1 MTACLLIEVAP
12 AHSRPRQ
19 PFDNHPYQ
27 PQYPETIQMNTI
39 QELKD
44 RRDQLTLEVESI
56 QSDLAPFEEA
66 LESPEVI
73 QQGRQRAV
81 QDEINDHKRRI
92 DSRNLEISNLNQK
105 IHRLETLANRESLAA
120 GYLSD
125 MANWKAD
132 EMELNEK
139 RSSIETRLQHVRQ
152 SDQEDMAR
160 ARQAET
166 DAATAYAQ
174 AVAWGDVE
182 GEKAA
187 NAEAQK
193 AAKNLTAAAEHH
205 RRQQLLITALE
216 QELVTIDLHIT
227 EAQKEHAKIEKE
239 AAHLAN
245 TVLEE
250 KWNEAAKE
258 LLETGGKLWAARDL
272 INRDPVA
279 LMKLDIPEQGERF
292 GSWTWHELA
301 DRSRQHSL
309 LDLLAA

>member
-1 MTACLLIEVAP
+1 
-12 AHSRPRQ
+12 
-19 PFDNHPYQ
+19 
-27 PQYPETIQMNTI
+27 MNTI

-44 RRDQLTLEVESI
+44 RRDKMTLEMESI
-56 QSDLAPFEEA
+56 QRDLAPLEVA
-66 LESPEVI
+66 LDSPEVI
-73 QQGRQRAV
+73 QQRRQKAV

-92 DSRNLEISNLNQK
+92 DSRDLEIRTLNQK
-105 IHRLETLANRESLAA
+105 IDRLEALANRESLAA
-120 GYLSD
+120 GYISA
-125 MANWKAD
+125 MATWKAD

-139 RSSIETRLQHVRQ
+139 RNSIETRLQQVRQ
-152 SDQEDMAR
+152 SDQEDMAN

-174 AVAWGDVE
+174 AVAWGDVV

-193 AAKNLTAAAEHH
+193 AAKNLTAAVEHH

-227 EAQKEHAKIEKE
+227 EAQKEHAKIENN

-250 KWNEAAKE
+250 KWNEAAKA
-258 LLETGGKLWAARDL
+258 LLETGGKLCAARRL

-279 LMKLDIPEQGERF
+279 LLKLEIPEQGEHF
-292 GSWTWHELA
+292 GSWTYRELV
-301 DRSRQHSL
+301 DRSHQHSL

>member
-1 MTACLLIEVAP
+1 
-12 AHSRPRQ
+12 
-19 PFDNHPYQ
+19 
-27 PQYPETIQMNTI
+27 MNTI
-39 QELKD
+39 QDLKD
-44 RRDQLTLEVESI
+44 RRAKLTVEMESLQLELGPLEAELENPEGMARGRESTVRSEI
-56 QSDLAPFEEA
+56 STRNIRINSLERQIEA
-66 LESPEVI
+66 LDRGVN
-73 QQGRQRAV
+73 RQ
-81 QDEINDHKRRI
+81 
-92 DSRNLEISNLNQK
+92 
-105 IHRLETLANRESLAA
+105 ETLADRENIAA
-120 GYLSD
+120 GYIST

-132 EMELNEK
+132 ELELNEK
-139 RSSIETRLQHVRQ
+139 RNSIETRLQQVRQ
-152 SDQEDMAR
+152 SAQEDIAK

-187 NAEAQK
+187 NSEAQK
-193 AAKNLTAAAEHH
+193 AAKNLTTAVEHH
-205 RRQQLLITALE
+205 RRQQLLITALD

-227 EAQKEHAKIEKE
+227 EAQNERAKIEKE

-245 TVLEE
+245 IVLEE
-250 KWNEAAKE
+250 QWNEAAKA

-292 GSWTWHELA
+292 GSWTWQELA

-309 LDLLAA
+309 IDLLAA

>member
-1 MTACLLIEVAP
+1 
-12 AHSRPRQ
+12 
-19 PFDNHPYQ
+19 
-27 PQYPETIQMNTI
+27 MNTI

-44 RRDQLTLEVESI
+44 RRDTLTLEMESI
-56 QSDLAPFEEA
+56 QRDLAPFEEA
-66 LESPEVI
+66 LESPEVV

-92 DSRNLEISNLNQK
+92 DSRNLEINTLNQK
-105 IHRLETLANRESLAA
+105 IDRLETLANRESLAA
-120 GYLSD
+120 GYLSE

-132 EMELNEK
+132 QMELNEK
-139 RSSIETRLQHVRQ
+139 RTSIETRLQHVRQ
-152 SDQEDMAR
+152 SAHEDMAK

-182 GEKAA
+182 GEKSA

-193 AAKNLTAAAEHH
+193 AAKNLTAAVEHH
-205 RRQQLLITALE
+205 RRQQLLINALE

-227 EAQKEHAKIEKE
+227 EAQKERAKIENK

-250 KWNEAAKE
+250 KWNEAAKA
-258 LLETGGKLWAARDL
+258 LLETGGKLWAARNL
-272 INRDPVA
+272 INREPVA
-279 LMKLDIPEQGERF
+279 LMKLDIPEQGGHF
-292 GSWTWHELA
+292 GSWTWRELA
-301 DRSRQHSL
+301 TRSHQHSL

>member
-1 MTACLLIEVAP
+1 
-12 AHSRPRQ
+12 
-19 PFDNHPYQ
+19 
-27 PQYPETIQMNTI
+27 MNTI

-44 RRDQLTLEVESI
+44 RRDTLTLEIESI
-56 QSDLAPFEEA
+56 QADLAPFEA
-66 LESPEVI
+66 VLESPEVI
-73 QQGRQRAV
+73 EQGRQRAV

-92 DSRNLEISNLNQK
+92 DSRDFEIHRLNQK
-105 IHRLETLANRESLAA
+105 IDRLETLANRESLAA
-120 GYLSD
+120 GYISD
-125 MANWKAD
+125 MATWKAD
-132 EMELNEK
+132 EVELNEK
-139 RSSIETRLQHVRQ
+139 RTSIETRLQQVRQ
-152 SDQEDMAR
+152 SDQEDMAK

-193 AAKNLTAAAEHH
+193 AAKNLTAAVEHH

-216 QELVTIDLHIT
+216 QELVTIDLHIK
-227 EAQKEHAKIEKE
+227 EAQTERAKIENK

-250 KWNEAAKE
+250 QWNEAAKT
-258 LLETGGKLWAARDL
+258 LLETGGKLWAARRL

-279 LMKLDIPEQGERF
+279 LLKLEIPEQGENF
-292 GSWTWHELA
+292 GSWTSRELA
-301 DRSRQHSL
+301 ERSHQHSL

>member
-1 MTACLLIEVAP
+1 
-12 AHSRPRQ
+12 
-19 PFDNHPYQ
+19 
-27 PQYPETIQMNTI
+27 MNTI

-125 MANWKAD
+125 MANWKAN

>member
-1 MTACLLIEVAP
+1 
-12 AHSRPRQ
+12 
-19 PFDNHPYQ
+19 
-27 PQYPETIQMNTI
+27 MNTI

-56 QSDLAPFEEA
+56 QHDLAPLEVA
-66 LESPEVI
+66 LDSPEVI
-73 QQGRQRAV
+73 QQRRQKAV

-92 DSRNLEISNLNQK
+92 DSRELEIHLLNQK
-105 IHRLETLANRESLAA
+105 IDRLEALANRESLAA
-120 GYLSD
+120 GYISA
-125 MANWKAD
+125 MATWKAD

-139 RSSIETRLQHVRQ
+139 RNSIETRLQQVRQ
-152 SDQEDMAR
+152 SDQEDMAK

-193 AAKNLTAAAEHH
+193 AAKNLTAAVEHH
-205 RRQQLLITALE
+205 RRQQLLVTALE

-227 EAQKEHAKIEKE
+227 EAQKERAKIENN

-250 KWNEAAKE
+250 KWNEAAKA
-258 LLETGGKLWAARDL
+258 LLETGGKLCAVRRL

-279 LMKLDIPEQGERF
+279 LLKLD
-292 GSWTWHELA
+292 L
-301 DRSRQHSL
+301 
-309 LDLLAA
+309 

>member
-1 MTACLLIEVAP
+1 
-12 AHSRPRQ
+12 
-19 PFDNHPYQ
+19 
-27 PQYPETIQMNTI
+27 MNTI
-39 QELKD
+39 QDLKD
-44 RRDQLTLEVESI
+44 RRAKLTFEMESLQLELGPLEAELENPEGMARGRESTVRSEI
-56 QSDLAPFEEA
+56 STRNIRINSLERQIEA
-66 LESPEVI
+66 LDRGVN
-73 QQGRQRAV
+73 RQ
-81 QDEINDHKRRI
+81 
-92 DSRNLEISNLNQK
+92 
-105 IHRLETLANRESLAA
+105 ETLADRESIAA
-120 GYLSD
+120 GYISA

-139 RSSIETRLQHVRQ
+139 RNSIETRLQQVRQ
-152 SDQEDMAR
+152 SDQEDMAK

-193 AAKNLTAAAEHH
+193 AAKNLTAAVEHH

-227 EAQKEHAKIEKE
+227 EAQKEYAKIENK

-250 KWNEAAKE
+250 KWNAAAKA
-258 LLETGGKLWAARDL
+258 LLETGGKLCAARRL

-279 LMKLDIPEQGERF
+279 LLKLDIPEQGDRF
-292 GSWTWHELA
+292 GSWTYRELV
-301 DRSRQHSL
+301 DRSHNYGL
-309 LDLLAA
+309 KDLLEV

>member
-1 MTACLLIEVAP
+1 
-12 AHSRPRQ
+12 
-19 PFDNHPYQ
+19 
-27 PQYPETIQMNTI
+27 MNTI
-39 QELKD
+39 QDLKD
-44 RRDQLTLEVESI
+44 RRAKLTVEMESLQLELGPLEAELENPEGMARGRESTVRSEI
-56 QSDLAPFEEA
+56 STRNIRINSLERQIEA
-66 LESPEVI
+66 LDRGVN
-73 QQGRQRAV
+73 RQ
-81 QDEINDHKRRI
+81 
-92 DSRNLEISNLNQK
+92 
-105 IHRLETLANRESLAA
+105 ETLADRENIAA
-120 GYLSD
+120 GYISAI
-125 MANWKAD
+125 ANWKAD

-139 RSSIETRLQHVRQ
+139 RNSIETRLQQVRQ
-152 SDQEDMAR
+152 SAQEDIAK

-193 AAKNLTAAAEHH
+193 AAKNLTTAVEHH
-205 RRQQLLITALE
+205 RRQQLLITALD

-227 EAQKEHAKIEKE
+227 EAQTERAKFENK

-250 KWNEAAKE
+250 QWNEAAKA
-258 LLETGGKLWAARDL
+258 LLEAGGKLWAARRL
-272 INRDPVA
+272 INRDPVS

>member
-1 MTACLLIEVAP
+1 
-12 AHSRPRQ
+12 
-19 PFDNHPYQ
+19 
-27 PQYPETIQMNTI
+27 MNTI

-44 RRDQLTLEVESI
+44 HRDQLTLEVESI
-56 QSDLAPFEEA
+56 QGDLAPFEEA

-73 QQGRQRAV
+73 QQSRQRAV

-105 IHRLETLANRESLAA
+105 ILRLERLANRENLAA

-139 RSSIETRLQHVRQ
+139 RSSIETRLQQVRQ
-152 SDQEDMAR
+152 SDQEDMAK

-193 AAKNLTAAAEHH
+193 AAKNLTAAVEHH

-216 QELVTIDLHIT
+216 QELLTIDMHIT
-227 EAQKEHAKIEKE
+227 EAQNEYAKIEQN

-250 KWNEAAKE
+250 KWNEAAKA
-258 LLETGGKLWAARDL
+258 LLDVGGKLWAARSL
-272 INRDPVA
+272 IDRDPTA
-279 LMKLDIPEQGERF
+279 LMKLDIPELGENF
-292 GSWTWHELA
+292 GSWTCRELIS
-301 DRSRQHSL
+301 RSSQHSL
-309 LDLLAA
+309 ADLLGAQ

>member
-1 MTACLLIEVAP
+1 MACLLIEVAP

-19 PFDNHPYQ
+19 PFNLPYK
-27 PQYPETIQMNTI
+27 PQCQETIQMNTI

-44 RRDQLTLEVESI
+44 RRDKMTLEMESI
-56 QSDLAPFEEA
+56 QRDLAPLEVA
-66 LESPEVI
+66 LDSPEVI
-73 QQGRQRAV
+73 QQRRQKAV

-92 DSRNLEISNLNQK
+92 DSRELEIHLLNQK
-105 IHRLETLANRESLAA
+105 IDRLEALANRESLAA
-120 GYLSD
+120 GYISA
-125 MANWKAD
+125 MATWKAD

-139 RSSIETRLQHVRQ
+139 RNGIETRLQQVRQ
-152 SDQEDMAR
+152 SDQEDMTK

-193 AAKNLTAAAEHH
+193 AAKNLTAAVEHH

-227 EAQKEHAKIEKE
+227 EAQKERAKIENN

-250 KWNEAAKE
+250 KWNEAAKA
-258 LLETGGKLWAARDL
+258 LLETGGKLCAARRL

-279 LMKLDIPEQGERF
+279 LLKLEIPEQGERF
-292 GSWTWHELA
+292 GSWTYRELV
-301 DRSRQHSL
+301 DRSNQHSL

>member
-1 MTACLLIEVAP
+1 M
-12 AHSRPRQ
+12 S
-19 PFDNHPYQ
+19 
-27 PQYPETIQMNTI
+27 TI

-56 QSDLAPFEEA
+56 QDDLAPFEEA
-66 LESPEVI
+66 LESPEVS
-73 QQGRQRAV
+73 QQGRQCAV

-92 DSRNLEISNLNQK
+92 DSRDLEISNLNQK
-105 IHRLETLANRESLAA
+105 IHRLETLANHESLAA

-139 RSSIETRLQHVRQ
+139 RSSIETRLQQVRQ
-152 SDQEDMAR
+152 TDQEDMTK

-193 AAKNLTAAAEHH
+193 AAKNLTTAVEHH

-216 QELVTIDLHIT
+216 QELVTIDQHIT
-227 EAQKEHAKIEKE
+227 EAQEERAKIEKK

-250 KWNEAAKE
+250 QWNEAAKV
-258 LLETGGKLWAARDL
+258 LLETGGKLWAARNM
-272 INRDPVA
+272 ISRDPVA
-279 LMKLDIPEQGERF
+279 LLKLNIPEQGERL
-292 GSWTWHELA
+292 GSWTWRELA
-301 DRSRQHSL
+301 ERSDQYRL
-309 LDLLAA
+309 ADLLAL

>member
-1 MTACLLIEVAP
+1 
-12 AHSRPRQ
+12 
-19 PFDNHPYQ
+19 
-27 PQYPETIQMNTI
+27 MNTI

-44 RRDQLTLEVESI
+44 RRDKLTLEMESI
-56 QSDLAPFEEA
+56 RLDLAPFEAA

-92 DSRNLEISNLNQK
+92 DSRNLEISTLNQK
-105 IHRLETLANRESLAA
+105 IDRLETLANRENLAA

-139 RSSIETRLQHVRQ
+139 RTSIESRLQQVRQ
-152 SDQEDMAR
+152 SAHEDMAK

-193 AAKNLTAAAEHH
+193 AAKNLTAAVEHN
-205 RRQQLLITALE
+205 RRQHLLITALE
-216 QELVTIDLHIT
+216 QELVTIDIHIT
-227 EAQKEHAKIEKE
+227 EAQKEHTKIENE

-250 KWNEAAKE
+250 KWNEAAKV
-258 LLETGGKLWAARDL
+258 LLETGGKLWAARNL
-272 INRDPVA
+272 INREPVA
-279 LMKLDIPEQGERF
+279 LMKLDIPEQGGHF
-292 GSWTWHELA
+292 GSWTWRELA
-301 DRSRQHSL
+301 TRSHQHSL

>member
-1 MTACLLIEVAP
+1 MACLPIEVAP
-12 AHSRPRQ
+12 AQSRPRQ
-19 PFDNHPYQ
+19 PFDNHLYQ
-27 PQYPETIQMNTI
+27 PHHPETIQMNTI

-56 QSDLAPFEEA
+56 QGDLAPFEAA

-73 QQGRQRAV
+73 QQGRDRAV

-92 DSRNLEISNLNQK
+92 DSRSLEIRNLNQK
-105 IHRLETLANRESLAA
+105 IDRLETLANRESLAA
-120 GYLSD
+120 DYLSD

-139 RSSIETRLQHVRQ
+139 RSSIETRLQQVRQ
-152 SDQEDMAR
+152 SDQEDMAK
-160 ARQAET
+160 ARRAET

-174 AVAWGDVE
+174 AVAWGDAE

-187 NAEAQK
+187 NAEAQR

-216 QELVTIDLHIT
+216 QELVTIDLHIA
-227 EAQKEHAKIEKE
+227 EAQKERAKIENQ

-250 KWNEAAKE
+250 QWNEAAKT
-258 LLETGGKLWAARDL
+258 LLETGGKLWAARNL

-279 LMKLDIPEQGERF
+279 LMKLDIPEQGEQF
-292 GSWTWHELA
+292 GSWTWRELLE
-301 DRSRQHSL
+301 RSHQHSL

>member
-1 MTACLLIEVAP
+1 
-12 AHSRPRQ
+12 
-19 PFDNHPYQ
+19 
-27 PQYPETIQMNTI
+27 MNTI
-39 QELKD
+39 QEMKD
-44 RRDQLTLEVESI
+44 HRDTLTLEMESI
-56 QSDLAPFEEA
+56 QADLAPFEAA

-92 DSRNLEISNLNQK
+92 DSRSLEIRNLNQK
-105 IHRLETLANRESLAA
+105 IDRLETLANRETLAA

-139 RSSIETRLQHVRQ
+139 RSSIETRLQQVRQ
-152 SDQEDMAR
+152 SDQEDMAK

-182 GEKAA
+182 AEKAA
-187 NAEAQK
+187 NTEAQK
-193 AAKNLTAAAEHH
+193 AAKNLTAAVEHH

-227 EAQKEHAKIEKE
+227 EAQKEHAKIEND

-250 KWNEAAKE
+250 KWNEAAKA
-258 LLETGGKLWAARDL
+258 LLETGGQLWAARRL
-272 INRDPVA
+272 ISRDPVA
-279 LMKLDIPEQGERF
+279 LLKLNIPELGERF
-292 GSWTWHELA
+292 GSWTWRELS
-301 DRSRQHSL
+301 DRSSQHSL
-309 LDLLAA
+309 IDLLAA

>member
-1 MTACLLIEVAP
+1 
-12 AHSRPRQ
+12 
-19 PFDNHPYQ
+19 
-27 PQYPETIQMNTI
+27 MNTI

-56 QSDLAPFEEA
+56 QGDLAPFEEA

-73 QQGRQRAV
+73 QQSRQRAV

-105 IHRLETLANRESLAA
+105 ILRLERLANRENLAA

-125 MANWKAD
+125 MANWRAD

-139 RSSIETRLQHVRQ
+139 RSSIETRLQQVRQ
-152 SDQEDMAR
+152 SDQEDTAK

-205 RRQQLLITALE
+205 RRQQLLINALE
-216 QELVTIDLHIT
+216 QELVTIDMHIT
-227 EAQKEHAKIEKE
+227 EAQEERTKIENQ

-250 KWNEAAKE
+250 QWNEAAKT
-258 LLETGGKLWAARDL
+258 LLETGGKLWAARNL

-279 LMKLDIPEQGERF
+279 LMKLDIPELGEHF
-292 GSWTWHELA
+292 GSWTWRELV
-301 DRSRQHSL
+301 DRSHQHSL

>member
-1 MTACLLIEVAP
+1 
-12 AHSRPRQ
+12 
-19 PFDNHPYQ
+19 
-27 PQYPETIQMNTI
+27 MNTI

-44 RRDQLTLEVESI
+44 RRDQLTLEVENI
-56 QSDLAPFEEA
+56 RLDLAPFEAA

-92 DSRNLEISNLNQK
+92 DSRNLEISSLNQK
-105 IHRLETLANRESLAA
+105 IDRLETLANRESLAA

-139 RSSIETRLQHVRQ
+139 RTSIETRLQQVRQ
-152 SDQEDMAR
+152 SAHEDMAK

-193 AAKNLTAAAEHH
+193 AAKNLTTAVEHH

-227 EAQKEHAKIEKE
+227 EAQKERAKIEKK

-245 TVLEE
+245 IVLEE
-250 KWNEAAKE
+250 QWNEAAKA
-258 LLETGGKLWAARDL
+258 LLETGGKLWAARNL
-272 INRDPVA
+272 INREPVA
-279 LMKLDIPEQGERF
+279 LMKLDIPEQGGHF
-292 GSWTWHELA
+292 GSWTWRELA
-301 DRSRQHSL
+301 TRSHQHSL

>member
-1 MTACLLIEVAP
+1 
-12 AHSRPRQ
+12 
-19 PFDNHPYQ
+19 
-27 PQYPETIQMNTI
+27 MNTI

-44 RRDQLTLEVESI
+44 RRDTLTLEMESI
-56 QSDLAPFEEA
+56 QGDLAPFEEA

-92 DSRNLEISNLNQK
+92 DSRNLEISKLDQK
-105 IHRLETLANRESLAA
+105 IDRLETLANRESLAA

-139 RSSIETRLQHVRQ
+139 RSSIETRLQQVRQ
-152 SDQEDMAR
+152 NDQEDMAK

-193 AAKNLTAAAEHH
+193 AAKNLTAAVEHH

-227 EAQKEHAKIEKE
+227 EAQKERTEIENK

-250 KWNEAAKE
+250 QWNEAAKT
-258 LLETGGKLWAARDL
+258 LLETGGKLWAARNL
-272 INRDPVA
+272 INREPVA
-279 LMKLDIPEQGERF
+279 LMKLDIPEQGGHF
-292 GSWTWHELA
+292 GSWTWRELA
-301 DRSRQHSL
+301 TRSHQHSL

>member
-1 MTACLLIEVAP
+1 
-12 AHSRPRQ
+12 
-19 PFDNHPYQ
+19 
-27 PQYPETIQMNTI
+27 MNTI

-56 QSDLAPFEEA
+56 QGDLAPFEEA

-92 DSRNLEISNLNQK
+92 DSRNLEISKLNQK

-120 GYLSD
+120 GYISA
-125 MANWKAD
+125 MATWKAD

-139 RSSIETRLQHVRQ
+139 RNSIETRLQQVRQ
-152 SDQEDMAR
+152 SDQEDMAK

-187 NAEAQK
+187 NTEAQK
-193 AAKNLTAAAEHH
+193 AAKNLAAAVEHH

-227 EAQKEHAKIEKE
+227 EAQKERTKIENE

-250 KWNEAAKE
+250 KWNEAAKA
-258 LLETGGKLWAARDL
+258 LLETGGKLWAARNL
-272 INRDPVA
+272 ISRDPVA
-279 LMKLDIPEQGERF
+279 LMKLDIPEQGEHF
-292 GSWTWHELA
+292 GSWTWRELLE
-301 DRSRQHSL
+301 RSNQHSL

>member
-1 MTACLLIEVAP
+1 MT
-12 AHSRPRQ
+12 
-19 PFDNHPYQ
+19 
-27 PQYPETIQMNTI
+27 TI

-44 RRDQLTLEVESI
+44 RRDTLTIEMESI
-56 QSDLAPFEEA
+56 QADLAPFEAA

-73 QQGRQRAV
+73 QQGRQLAV

-92 DSRNLEISNLNQK
+92 DSQGLEIHLLNQK
-105 IHRLETLANRESLAA
+105 IDRLETLANRESLAA
-120 GYLSD
+120 GYISA
-125 MANWKAD
+125 MATWKAD
-132 EMELNEK
+132 EVELNEK
-139 RSSIETRLQHVRQ
+139 RNSIETRLQQVRQ
-152 SDQEDMAR
+152 NDQEGMAK

-193 AAKNLTAAAEHH
+193 AAKNLTAAVEHH
-205 RRQQLLITALE
+205 RRQQPLITALE
-216 QELVTIDLHIT
+216 QELVTIDQHIT
-227 EAQKEHAKIEKE
+227 EAQKEHANIEKE

-258 LLETGGKLWAARDL
+258 LLETGSKLWAARNL
-272 INRDPVA
+272 ISRDPVT
-279 LMKLDIPEQGERF
+279 LMKLDIPKQGEHF
-292 GSWTWHELA
+292 GSWTWNEISDRSHRHSLA
-301 DRSRQHSL
+301 DL
-309 LDLLAA
+309 LNSQ

>member
-1 MTACLLIEVAP
+1 
-12 AHSRPRQ
+12 
-19 PFDNHPYQ
+19 
-27 PQYPETIQMNTI
+27 MNTI
-39 QELKD
+39 QEMKD

-56 QSDLAPFEEA
+56 QRDLAPFEEA
-66 LESPEVI
+66 LESPQVI

-92 DSRNLEISNLNQK
+92 DSRNLEISTLNQK
-105 IHRLETLANRESLAA
+105 IDRLETLANRESLVA

-132 EMELNEK
+132 ELELNEK
-139 RSSIETRLQHVRQ
+139 RTSIETRLQHVRQ
-152 SDQEDMAR
+152 SAQEDMAK

-174 AVAWGDVE
+174 AVAWGDLE

-187 NAEAQK
+187 NVEAQK
-193 AAKNLTAAAEHH
+193 AAKNLTAAVEHH

-216 QELVTIDLHIT
+216 QELATIDLHIT
-227 EAQKEHAKIEKE
+227 EAKKEHAKIENK

-250 KWNEAAKE
+250 KWNEAAKA
-258 LLETGGKLWAARDL
+258 LLETGGQLWAARNL
-272 INRDPVA
+272 VNRDPVA
-279 LMKLDIPEQGERF
+279 LMKLNIPEQGERY
-292 GSWTWHELA
+292 GSWNWEELA

-309 LDLLAA
+309 IDLLAA

>member
-1 MTACLLIEVAP
+1 
-12 AHSRPRQ
+12 
-19 PFDNHPYQ
+19 
-27 PQYPETIQMNTI
+27 MNTI

-56 QSDLAPFEEA
+56 QDDLAPFEEA

-105 IHRLETLANRESLAA
+105 IHRLETLANRESLVA

-132 EMELNEK
+132 DMELNEK
-139 RSSIETRLQHVRQ
+139 RSSVETRLQQVRQ
-152 SDQEDMAR
+152 SDQEYMAK

-193 AAKNLTAAAEHH
+193 AAKNLTAAVEHH
-205 RRQQLLITALE
+205 RREQLLITALE

-227 EAQKEHAKIEKE
+227 EAQEELAKIEKK

-250 KWNEAAKE
+250 QWNEAAKV
-258 LLETGGKLWAARDL
+258 LLETGGKLWAARNL
-272 INRDPVA
+272 VNRDPA
-279 LMKLDIPEQGERF
+279 SLMKLDIPEQGEHF
-292 GSWTWHELA
+292 GSWTWRELA
-301 DRSRQHSL
+301 NRSRQHCL
-309 LDLLAA
+309 ADLLTA

>member
-1 MTACLLIEVAP
+1 
-12 AHSRPRQ
+12 
-19 PFDNHPYQ
+19 
-27 PQYPETIQMNTI
+27 MNTI

-56 QSDLAPFEEA
+56 ERDLIPFEEA

-73 QQGRQRAV
+73 QQGRQRVV
-81 QDEINDHKRRI
+81 QNEINDHKRRI
-92 DSRNLEISNLNQK
+92 DSRNLEIHTLNQK
-105 IHRLETLANRESLAA
+105 IDRLEVLANRESLAA
-120 GYLSD
+120 GYLSA

-139 RSSIETRLQHVRQ
+139 RSSIETRLQQVRQ
-152 SDQEDMAR
+152 SDQEDMAK

-193 AAKNLTAAAEHH
+193 AAKNLTAAVEHH

-216 QELVTIDLHIT
+216 QELVIIDLHLT
-227 EAQKEHAKIEKE
+227 EAQKEQAKIENK

-250 KWNEAAKE
+250 KWNKAAKA
-258 LLETGGKLWAARDL
+258 LLETGGQLWAARNL

-279 LMKLDIPEQGERF
+279 LMKLDIPEQGEHF
-292 GSWTWHELA
+292 GSWTWQELA

-309 LDLLAA
+309 IDLLAA

>member
-12 AHSRPRQ
+12 ADYRPRQ

-44 RRDQLTLEVESI
+44 RRDTLTLEMESI
-56 QSDLAPFEEA
+56 QRDLAPFEEA

-73 QQGRQRAV
+73 QHGRQREV

-92 DSRNLEISNLNQK
+92 DSRDFEIHRLNQK
-105 IHRLETLANRESLAA
+105 IDRLDTLANCESLAA
-120 GYLSD
+120 GYLSGI
-125 MANWKAD
+125 ATWKAD
-132 EMELNEK
+132 EVELNEK
-139 RSSIETRLQHVRQ
+139 RSSIETRLQQVRQ
-152 SDQEDMAR
+152 SDQEDMAK

-174 AVAWGDVE
+174 SVAWGDVE

-193 AAKNLTAAAEHH
+193 AAKNLTAAVEHH

-227 EAQKEHAKIEKE
+227 EAQKERAKIENT

-250 KWNEAAKE
+250 QWNEAAKT
-258 LLETGGKLWAARDL
+258 LLETGGKLWAARKL

-279 LMKLDIPEQGERF
+279 LMKLDIPEQGEHF
-292 GSWTWHELA
+292 GSWTWRELV

-309 LDLLAA
+309 IDLLAA

>member
-1 MTACLLIEVAP
+1 
-12 AHSRPRQ
+12 
-19 PFDNHPYQ
+19 
-27 PQYPETIQMNTI
+27 MNTI

-44 RRDQLTLEVESI
+44 RLDKLTLEMESLQLELGPLEAELENPEGMTRGRESTVRSEI
-56 QSDLAPFEEA
+56 STRNIRINSLERQIEA
-66 LESPEVI
+66 LDRGVN
-73 QQGRQRAV
+73 RQ
-81 QDEINDHKRRI
+81 
-92 DSRNLEISNLNQK
+92 
-105 IHRLETLANRESLAA
+105 ETLADRENIAA
-120 GYLSD
+120 GYISA

-139 RSSIETRLQHVRQ
+139 RNSIETRLQQVRQ
-152 SDQEDMAR
+152 SDQEDMAK

-193 AAKNLTAAAEHH
+193 AAKNLTAAVEHH

-227 EAQKEHAKIEKE
+227 EAQKEYAKIENK

-250 KWNEAAKE
+250 KWNAAAKA
-258 LLETGGKLWAARDL
+258 LLETGGKLCAARRL

-279 LMKLDIPEQGERF
+279 LLKLDIPEQGDRF
-292 GSWTWHELA
+292 GSWTYRELV
-301 DRSRQHSL
+301 DRSHNYGL
-309 LDLLAA
+309 KDLLEV

>member
-1 MTACLLIEVAP
+1 
-12 AHSRPRQ
+12 
-19 PFDNHPYQ
+19 
-27 PQYPETIQMNTI
+27 MNTI

-44 RRDQLTLEVESI
+44 RRDTLTLEIESI
-56 QSDLAPFEEA
+56 QRDLAPFEEA

-92 DSRNLEISNLNQK
+92 DSRNLEINTLNQK
-105 IHRLETLANRESLAA
+105 IDRLETLANRESLAA

-139 RSSIETRLQHVRQ
+139 RTSIETRLQQVRQ
-152 SDQEDMAR
+152 SAHEDMAK

-187 NAEAQK
+187 NAAAQK

-205 RRQQLLITALE
+205 RRQQLIITALE

-227 EAQKEHAKIEKE
+227 DAQKERAKIENK

-250 KWNEAAKE
+250 KWNEAAKA
-258 LLETGGKLWAARDL
+258 LLETGGKLWAARNL
-272 INRDPVA
+272 INREPVA
-279 LMKLDIPEQGERF
+279 LMKLDIPEQGGHF
-292 GSWTWHELA
+292 GSWTWRELA
-301 DRSRQHSL
+301 TRSHQHSL

>member
-1 MTACLLIEVAP
+1 
-12 AHSRPRQ
+12 
-19 PFDNHPYQ
+19 
-27 PQYPETIQMNTI
+27 
-39 QELKD
+39 
-44 RRDQLTLEVESI
+44 
-56 QSDLAPFEEA
+56 
-66 LESPEVI
+66 
-73 QQGRQRAV
+73 
-81 QDEINDHKRRI
+81 
-92 DSRNLEISNLNQK
+92 
-105 IHRLETLANRESLAA
+105 
-120 GYLSD
+120 
-125 MANWKAD
+125 
-132 EMELNEK
+132 MELNAK
-139 RSSIETRLQHVRQ
+139 RTSIETRLQQVRQ
-152 SDQEDMAR
+152 SDQEDMAK

-205 RRQQLLITALE
+205 RRQQLIINALE

-227 EAQKEHAKIEKE
+227 EAQKECAKIENK

-250 KWNEAAKE
+250 QWNEAAKA
-258 LLETGGKLWAARDL
+258 LLETGGKLWAARRL

-279 LMKLDIPEQGERF
+279 LLNLDIPEQGENF
-292 GSWTWHELA
+292 GSWTFRELA
-301 DRSRQHSL
+301 ERSHQHSL

>member
-1 MTACLLIEVAP
+1 
-12 AHSRPRQ
+12 
-19 PFDNHPYQ
+19 
-27 PQYPETIQMNTI
+27 MNTI

-44 RRDQLTLEVESI
+44 RRDELTLEMESI
-56 QSDLAPFEEA
+56 QRALAPFEAA

-73 QQGRQRAV
+73 EEGRQRSV

-92 DSRNLEISNLNQK
+92 DSRDLEIRTLNQK
-105 IHRLETLANRESLAA
+105 IDRFETLANRESLAA
-120 GYLSD
+120 GYISA
-125 MANWKAD
+125 MATWKAD
-132 EMELNEK
+132 EVELNEK
-139 RSSIETRLQHVRQ
+139 RSSIETRLQQVRQ
-152 SDQEDMAR
+152 SDQEGMAK

-193 AAKNLTAAAEHH
+193 AGKNLTAAVEHH

-216 QELVTIDLHIT
+216 QELVTVDQHIT

-245 TVLEE
+245 TILEE
-250 KWNEAAKE
+250 KWNEAAKA

-292 GSWTWHELA
+292 GSWTWRELA
-301 DRSRQHSL
+301 NNSRQHSL
-309 LDLLAA
+309 IDLLAA

>member
-1 MTACLLIEVAP
+1 
-12 AHSRPRQ
+12 
-19 PFDNHPYQ
+19 
-27 PQYPETIQMNTI
+27 MNTI

-56 QSDLAPFEEA
+56 QGDLAPFEEA
-66 LESPEVI
+66 LETPEVI

-105 IHRLETLANRESLAA
+105 IHRLERLANRESLAA

-139 RSSIETRLQHVRQ
+139 RSSIETRLQQVRQ
-152 SDQEDMAR
+152 SDQEDMAK

-227 EAQKEHAKIEKE
+227 EAQKERTEIENK

-250 KWNEAAKE
+250 QWNEAAKT
-258 LLETGGKLWAARDL
+258 LLETGGKLWAARNL
-272 INRDPVA
+272 ISRDQVA
-279 LMKLDIPEQGERF
+279 LMKLDIPELGEHF
-292 GSWTWHELA
+292 GSWTWRELA
-301 DRSRQHSL
+301 ARSHQHSL